1 MKNTR
6 FHAWFIFTFVFT
18 ALSLAASAAFAEGS
32 AISMEDAVGKGL
44 LRSPEIASAAARLK
58 SSDAALAA
66 DVPWRS
72 GALTLKSD
80 AKDQDSV
87 KTGESA
93 YGWSAGASLPL
104 FDRLSLGASV
114 SGDTAGAASGS
125 VTASLKPFATTSIA
139 ARLAANSA
147 LFDYLLLVRTTTL
160 ALRSSVR
167 ALQVA
172 EAEVA
177 YRKAELSAKDF
188 ALERAR
194 LLVERGDA
202 KRASLLDAL
211 SARTDALIALDAAE
225 AAAEDARW
233 TLATGTGMESAELS
247 VMTEPLAP
255 ESAPVSEETWIR
267 SSQKVVKASSDAE
280 SAADEARLAVPR
292 PDLAIQGNLSSILAG
307 SAAGTTGWTASATL
321 TLPVDLVFRAQA
333 DAKADASRA
342 KASAA
347 EQALRD
353 AKLEYSGKLKEADR
367 VASRLQNARLSAE
380 SAELAAEESRL
391 LAERGELSE
400 ADLSSAE
407 ALTLKAAWQVLG
419 AEKSLA
425 EIRDELDPRFAV
437 ETAMKSGK

>member
-6 FHAWFIFTFVFT
+6 FHARFIFVFAFT

-307 SAAGTTGWTASATL
+307 SAAGTTGWTASATIWYSVPRP
-321 TLPVDLVFRAQA
+321 TPRRMPPAPRLPRRNRRCVTRSWNTRGNSRKPTGSLRAFRTR
-333 DAKADASRA
+333 ASPR
-342 KASAA
+342 SPRS
-347 EQALRD
+347 LRPKSP
-353 AKLEYSGKLKEADR
+353 AYWPSGANCPKRTSRPRKRSRSKLPGRS
-367 VASRLQNARLSAE
+367 
-380 SAELAAEESRL
+380 
-391 LAERGELSE
+391 
-400 ADLSSAE
+400 
-407 ALTLKAAWQVLG
+407 
-419 AEKSLA
+419 
-425 EIRDELDPRFAV
+425 
-437 ETAMKSGK
+437 